1 MAKLDEIYGR
11 KIAEF
16 EGMEKLQKGL
26 EDHNTRLTKDAHDA
40 LQKFDQSQRQIKSL
54 MQELQVE
61 KNRNVN
67 LRDEVNR
74 LQLQVDE
81 SKKTI
86 DYLEGEITKEK
97 ERADNLQSKNLE

>member
-1 MAKLDEIYGR
+1 
-11 KIAEF
+11 
-16 EGMEKLQKGL
+16 
-26 EDHNTRLTKDAHDA
+26 
-40 LQKFDQSQRQIKSL
+40 